1 MQMVLYTYA
10 PTDPTHPSLDDPT
23 HTRSRSYAAVGAV
36 PRRYLG
42 GGRGVA
48 GTTSTDTISLS
59 LKIIP
64 PMLGFAVRRTLWFG
78 RRRPSARAVRTVRSG
93 SPALARPVP
102 RRSSEHQRGF
112 GARESPA
119 FLLRLPFTLRRSVIK
134 NACAAR
140 PDEDAATAE
149 EAEEAAAAA
158 AAAGE
163 DAAATAR
170 RRTSTEA
177 IAGKK

>member
-10 PTDPTHPSLDDPT
+10 PPTRVLMIRPT
-23 HTRSRSYAAVGAV
+23 RSYAAVGVV

-93 SPALARPVP
+93 SPAHARPTHPAPVP
-102 RRSSEHQRGF
+102 RQRWIR
-112 GARESPA
+112 ARGSPA

-140 PDEDAATAE
+140 PDEDAAAVE
-149 EAEEAAAAA
+149 EAEAAEAEAAAE
-158 AAAGE
+158 AGE
-163 DAAATAR
+163 EDADATAR

-177 IAGKK
+177 IAAG